1 MNRIYA
7 KIAAVAASA
16 VWLSTPSFA
25 QTPVTVSSWGSPV
38 TIVGGG
44 QPNGPAMLDA
54 NGQIPTANLG
64 QYLTRAQVAAQYLP
78 LSGGTINGTLV
89 VIGGNMV
96 VQGGNSVLLTYS
108 GTRTGA
114 YFSTNSFGDLVINTA
129 VGGGG
134 GIRMIPTTF
143 ANLPSSPPAGT
154 EHYCSDC
161 YIGSGSKGVN
171 VLYNGTAWTSTSGA
185 AVSH

>member
-1 MNRIYA
+1 
-7 KIAAVAASA
+7 
-16 VWLSTPSFA
+16 
-25 QTPVTVSSWGSPV
+25 
-38 TIVGGG
+38 
-44 QPNGPAMLDA
+44 MLDA